1 MANNNYD
8 FSSQITRLGI
18 YTTATALVANF
29 IPALYLAF
37 GLGISPSFQDILKI
51 WSVAAA
57 AFGVG
62 WVLQVVSF
70 FPVLGSA
77 GSYIGW
83 TAGSVA
89 DLRVP
94 AVAMAQKSA
103 NVEAGTP
110 EGDVVSTLG
119 ISTSVFVS
127 VIIIAMFTLVGAS
140 VIPYLPKFVTKAF
153 QFIVPAVFGAVYVEM
168 ASKDYKLG
176 LVVLTLCAAVVAFAP
191 KLGIPG
197 WSLMAVGIVVAVL
210 AARVKYKLAKIN
222 RPSERA

>member
-1 MANNNYD
+1 MANSDYD

-18 YTTATALVANF
+18 YTTAAALIANF
-29 IPALYLAF
+29 VPALYLAF
-37 GLGISPSFQDILKI
+37 GIGVSPTFEDLLKI
-51 WSVAAA
+51 WGVAAA

-62 WVLQVVSF
+62 WVIQVVSF

-94 AVAMAQKSA
+94 AVAMAQKA
-103 NVEAGTP
+103 AKVEAGTP

-119 ISTSVFVS
+119 IATSVFVS
-127 VIIIAMFTLVGAS
+127 VTIIAIFTIVGAS
-140 VIPYLPKFVTKAF
+140 IIPLLPKFITKAF
-153 QFIVPAVFGAVYVEM
+153 QFIVPSVFGAVYVEL
-168 ASKDYKLG
+168 ASKDYMLG
-176 LVVLTLCAAVVAFAP
+176 FIVIALAASVVAFAP

-197 WSLMAVGIVVAVL
+197 WSLMAVGIAVAVL
-210 AARVKYKLAKIN
+210 AGRIKYQMTK
-222 RPSERA
+222 